1 MSGNSSE
8 PLDIDGPAFERVRGL
23 LRSKAGIEL
32 ADNRQSLV
40 VARLM
45 RRVKSLGFV
54 AFDPYLDLVERD
66 ESESGQFVN
75 ALTTNVTDFFRERH
89 HFQLLEGIAGRA
101 KKNEPFTVWS
111 SACSSGQEPWSI
123 AMTLKGAPNAPP
135 TWKVLA
141 TDIDADILAK
151 AREGVY
157 PVDQVKAVA
166 PELQASCFNPDRSHE
181 YLRVRN
187 DLRTRV
193 YFGQLNLLG
202 AWPMKG
208 LFDVI
213 FCRNVLIYFSPEN
226 RVKTVRRLAQ
236 QLKPGGVLMLGH
248 SEAVLGNQTQ
258 LTSIGKT
265 AFQRVSEGGL
275 S

>member
-8 PLDIDGPAFERVRGL
+8 GLEIDGPAFERVRGL
-23 LRSKAGIEL
+23 LRTKAGIEL

-66 ESESGQFVN
+66 EAESGQFVN

-89 HFQLLEGIAGRA
+89 HFQLLEGIASRA

-123 AMTLKGAPNAPP
+123 AMTLKAATNAPP

-141 TDIDADILAK
+141 TDIDADILSRAK
-151 AREGVY
+151 EGVY
-157 PVDQVKAVA
+157 PVDLVKAVS
-166 PELQASCFNPDRSHE
+166 PELQASSFTPDRSHE
-181 YLRVRN
+181 FLRVRN
-187 DLRTRV
+187 DLRSKV
-193 YFGQLNLLG
+193 FFGQLNLLG
-202 AWPMKG
+202 PWPMKG

-226 RVKTVRRLAQ
+226 RVKTVRRLAS

-265 AFQRVSEGGL
+265 AFQHGSPGERS
-275 S
+275 

>member
-151 AREGVY
+151 AKEGVY

-193 YFGQLNLLG
+193 FFGQLNLLG

-265 AFQRVSEGGL
+265 AFQRALLVPL
-275 S
+275 